1 MVTLFQKGGAAIEIQ
16 YHDNTV
22 KKLCTDL
29 KYEELIAF
37 HPGYYVKD
45 YIEDQGITQEE
56 LAKRLQTTPK
66 YVSDLVNGRINLTDE
81 MVLKLSIVFGTSTAM
96 WLNLNQKYI
105 EKKIEIEKRIQLN
118 EECQLVKQLDYKF
131 WVDLGLVKATR
142 DATEKVMELQ
152 RYFRVSSLNVLSQ
165 RDFLVQYRT
174 SVSEVTDTNVINAN
188 AWVQTAINIGSLID
202 VEPYDKKKLSVS
214 ISEIRSMTVQHPKQF
229 YPRLKEL
236 LASCGVALVLLPNL
250 KNCGVNGAV
259 KWLGKDKVILALNDR
274 RKYADTFWFALFHEL
289 GHVLQQR
296 IKVLLVSEKNKA
308 GLETDELVQ
317 KLEAE
322 ADAFSKNTLI
332 PKDNYFEFVE
342 CNTRGFTAES
352 IRTFAKD
359 IGILPGIVVGRLQ
372 QDQYLTYKTNLNSLK
387 VKYVIS

>member
-1 MVTLFQKGGAAIEIQ
+1 MNKIE
-16 YHDNTV
+16 
-22 KKLCTDL
+22 
-29 KYEELIAF
+29 YEELIAF

-45 YIEDQGITQEE
+45 YIDDQGITQEE
-56 LAKRLQTTPK
+56 LAKRLQTSPK

-81 MVLKLSIVFGTSTAM
+81 MVLKLSIVFGTSTTM

-105 EKKIEIEKRIQLN
+105 EKKLEIEKRIQLD
-118 EECQLVKQLDYKF
+118 EECQLVRQLDYKF

-142 DATEKVMELQ
+142 VASEKVMELQ
-152 RYFRVSSLNVLSQ
+152 RYFKVSSLRVLSQ

-174 SVSEVTDTNVINAN
+174 SVSEVTDINVINAN
-188 AWVQTAINIGSLID
+188 AWVQTAINIGSSID
-202 VEPYDKKKLSVS
+202 VEPYDKKKLSAS
-214 ISEIRSMTVQHPKQF
+214 IPDIRSMTVQNPKQF

-259 KWLGKDKVILALNDR
+259 KWLGKDKVILAMNDR

-308 GLETDELVQ
+308 GLETDDLIR
-317 KLEAE
+317 KLETE
-322 ADAFSKNTLI
+322 ADTFSKNTLI
-332 PKDNYFEFVE
+332 PQDKYSEFVAD
-342 CNTRGFTAES
+342 NTSGFTVES
-352 IRTFAKD
+352 IKTFAER

-372 QDQYLTYKTNLNSLK
+372 QDQHLAYQTNLNSLK

>member
-1 MVTLFQKGGAAIEIQ
+1 MNKIE
-16 YHDNTV
+16 
-22 KKLCTDL
+22 
-29 KYEELIAF
+29 YEELIAF

-45 YIEDQGITQEE
+45 YIDDQGITQEE

-81 MVLKLSIVFGTSTAM
+81 MVLKLSIVFGTSTTM

-105 EKKIEIEKRIQLN
+105 EKKLEIEKRIQLD
-118 EECQLVKQLDYKF
+118 EECELVRQIEYKF
-131 WVDLGLVKATR
+131 WVELGVVKATR
-142 DATEKVMELQ
+142 VAAEKVMELQ
-152 RYFRVSSLNVLSQ
+152 RYFKVSSLSVLSQ

-174 SVSEVTDTNVINAN
+174 SVSEVSDVNVINAN
-188 AWVQTAINIGSLID
+188 AWVQTAINIGSGMD
-202 VEPYDKKKLSVS
+202 VEPYNKKKLSAA
-214 ISEIRSMTVQHPKQF
+214 IPEIRSMTVQDPKKF

-296 IKVLLVSEKNKA
+296 IKVLLVSEKNKS
-308 GLETDELVQ
+308 GLETDDLIQ

-322 ADAFSKNTLI
+322 ADLFSQDTLI
-332 PKDNYFEFVE
+332 PKDEYFEFIE
-342 CNTRGFTAES
+342 SNQRGFTADS
-352 IRTFAKD
+352 IRTFARK
-359 IGILPGIVVGRLQ
+359 INILPGIVVGRLQ
-372 QDQYLTYKTNLNSLK
+372 QDQHLAYQTNLNSLK
-387 VKYVIS
+387 IKYVIS

>member
-1 MVTLFQKGGAAIEIQ
+1 MNKIE
-16 YHDNTV
+16 
-22 KKLCTDL
+22 
-29 KYEELIAF
+29 YEELIAF

-45 YIEDQGITQEE
+45 YIDDQGITQEE

-81 MVLKLSIVFGTSTAM
+81 MVLRLSIVFGTSTTM

-105 EKKIEIEKRIQLN
+105 EKKLEIEKRIQLD
-118 EECQLVKQLDYKF
+118 EECQLVRQLDYRF

-142 DATEKVMELQ
+142 VAAEKVMELQ
-152 RYFRVSSLNVLSQ
+152 RYFKVSSLRVLSQ

-174 SVSEVTDTNVINAN
+174 SVSEVTDVNVINAN
-188 AWVQTAINIGSLID
+188 AWVQTAINIGSAMD
-202 VEPYDKKKLSVS
+202 VEPYDKKKLSAA
-214 ISEIRSMTVQHPKQF
+214 IPEIRSMTVQNPKQF

-259 KWLGKDKVILALNDR
+259 KWLGKDKVVLALNDR

-296 IKVLLVSEKNKA
+296 IKVLLVSEKNKT
-308 GLETDELVQ
+308 GLETDELIQ
-317 KLEAE
+317 KLETE
-322 ADAFSKNTLI
+322 ADVFSQDTLI
-332 PKDNYFEFVE
+332 PKDEYFEFVE
-342 CNTRGFTAES
+342 NNTRGFTAET
-352 IRTFAKD
+352 IRNFAKKID
-359 IGILPGIVVGRLQ
+359 ILPGIVVGRLQ
-372 QDQYLTYKTNLNSLK
+372 QDNHLAYQTNLNSLK
-387 VKYVIS
+387 IKYVIS